1 MILSRIKSSLPSL
14 MREYSYNEFANMF
27 ETPSYVTDRAAYYQG
42 ARLSDKIAVVF
53 NLANGIYYKFLNGVR
68 IYGSDGNGKTVLLAE
83 RILPMCCGEYWSEHT
98 GREMAVSVLTDYVRD
113 QCVLMG
119 LRCPTPQEARMVA
132 SALVGE
138 TEALTGKIGR
148 GLLSS
153 GSGGNASAKMLR

>member
-1 MILSRIKSSLPSL
+1 MGDEMILSRIKSSLPSL

-68 IYGSDGNGKTVLLAE
+68 ILGSDGKGNTVLLAE
-83 RILPMCCGEYWSEHT
+83 RILPMCCGEYWSEAA
-98 GREMAVSVLTDYVRD
+98 GREMAVSVLEDYVVD
-113 QCVLMG
+113 QCVVMG
-119 LRCPTPQEARMVA
+119 LRRPSPQEARAVA

-138 TEALTGKIGR
+138 TVSVTKKLGAVAQ
-148 GLLSS
+148 
-153 GSGGNASAKMLR
+153 SGGSSQNLLR